1 MQVPFYPELKAII
14 GPSFWSF
21 SYHCHGLTDLYLY
34 YLYTGDLAY
43 LQSYWTKAK
52 LGIDFALTLVDHTGL
67 AKLPPSNPD
76 WLRNYMGGYNME
88 VSFVT

>member
-21 SYHCHGLTDLYLY
+21 SYHCHGLTDLYL
-34 YLYTGDLAY
+34 GDLAY